1 MRASDSGSLQALV
14 GRREIAELGAI
25 SPSMAWEGL
34 PLCCKFPGGAGY
46 GDGPDDNEKVSRREE
61 WIVSRHEGPGV
72 FPVEVGCGRRHGE
85 EQQPDREDKRIHLP
99 KAPAKLVLGL
109 PIVLA
114 RLAFVPQREID
125 DATFAVEPLL
135 RHRPAWV
142 DGGRRGIRHGLVIVT
157 NGAHSHS

>member
-34 PLCCKFPGGAGY
+34 PLCCTFPGGARY
-46 GDGPDDNEKVSRREE
+46 GDGPDDNEKVPRREE
-61 WIVSRHEGPGV
+61 WIVSRYEGPGV
-72 FPVEVGCGRRHGE
+72 FPVEVGRGRRHGE

-135 RHRPAWV
+135 RHRPARV
-142 DGGRRGIRHGLVIVT
+142 DGGRRGIRHDLVIVA